1 MRLRTRLGLATV
13 AAALPLVL
21 ALVWWDA
28 QAQQR
33 AAESALIE
41 FTRAHVER
49 PSWRARCESAPETW
63 SADGA
68 PDGPRGPPAERG
80 PPPEREPPPL
90 DRGAV
95 PPGAPAGRPPPPGA
109 SGPRHRRA
117 AQFFAYDAELRSH
130 NPEAPMLSEAV
141 RQGARG
147 KDVTVLPAP
156 WQSATVQVLLHV
168 GDGPCAYLLASG
180 TTEPWLGAILPPTR
194 IWLTPLAVMFGA
206 VLLALGP
213 VIARIR
219 RLTAA
224 VKRSA
229 MSHYVERVDA
239 TGNDEIAELARAFDG
254 AARDVR
260 AELVEKDRR
269 ERALREF
276 LANTTHDVMIPLTVL
291 QGHLAGARDAL
302 AAGGAIEPATLAA
315 AMDEAHYL
323 GALLGNLAL
332 AAKLDSNAPELQRG
346 KVDLNALVT
355 RVIARHRPIARE
367 LSIELE
373 AALPERVLEVDA
385 DVTMLEQAVS
395 NIVYNA
401 VRHNQ
406 RGGHVAVILDSLGT
420 ERFRLRVLDDGP
432 GIAPDELAR
441 LVERGFRGN
450 AARTRAPNG
459 QGLGLDITRRVAEL
473 HGLTLSFERS
483 EFEGLQVD
491 LVGECSA

>member
-33 AAESALIE
+33 AAENALLE
-41 FTRAHVER
+41 FTRAHIER
-49 PSWRARCESAPETW
+49 PSWRARCEASPETW

-68 PDGPRGPPAERG
+68 PDGPRGPP
-80 PPPEREPPPL
+80 PERKTP
-90 DRGAV
+90 
-95 PPGAPAGRPPPPGA
+95 PPGAREGRPPPPGS

-117 AQFFAYDAELRSH
+117 ARFFAYDAELRSR
-130 NPEAPMLSEAV
+130 NADAPALSDAI
-141 RQGARG
+141 RQNALGQE
-147 KDVTVLPAP
+147 VSVLPAP
-156 WQSATVQVLLHV
+156 WQSTTVQVLLRV
-168 GDGPCAYLLASG
+168 GNDGGACAYLLASG

-194 IWLTPLAVMFGA
+194 VWLTPLAVMFGA

-213 VIARIR
+213 VLARIR
-219 RLTAA
+219 RLTES
-224 VKRSA
+224 VERSA
-229 MSHYVERVDA
+229 LSHYVERVEAD
-239 TGNDEIAELARAFDG
+239 GDDEIADLARAFDG

-269 ERALREF
+269 EQALREF

-302 AAGGAIEPATLAA
+302 ADGKSIEPATLAA
-315 AMDEAHYL
+315 AMDEAHYI
-323 GALLGNLAL
+323 GALIGNLAL
-332 AAKLDSNAPELQRG
+332 AAKLDASAPELQRG
-346 KVDLNALVT
+346 AVDLNALVA
-355 RVIARHRPIARE
+355 RVIARHRPVARE

-373 AALPERVLEVDA
+373 AALPEAVVEVDA

-395 NIVYNA
+395 NVVYNA

-406 RGGHVAVILDSLGT
+406 SGGHVAVILDTLGT

-441 LVERGFRGN
+441 LAERGFRGN

-459 QGLGLDITRRVAEL
+459 QGFGLDITRRVAEL
-473 HGLTLSFERS
+473 HGLTLSFDRS
-483 EFEGLQVD
+483 QDGGLQVD
-491 LVGECSA
+491 LEGTCGEH